1 MKIKNRDDLPQLNF
15 EKMKKL
21 SYVFHLV
28 LGTVKKALRHN
39 RCDSCGFTKDEVY
52 VTEHF
57 TEAGFIECM
66 KCYNNRTKS

>member
-1 MKIKNRDDLPQLNF
+1 MPQLNF

-66 KCYNNRTKS
+66 KCYNNRTNS